1 MISKLYYL
9 NYILGVT
16 SLKVTIIATGNELTE
31 GIILD
36 KNSKYLAERL
46 KELGHETL
54 KIINVKDDITLIEN
68 SLKDALNISDII
80 ITTGG
85 LGPTKDDLTVQ
96 AVSEILGIEIL
107 FNESLYERIRKYYKN
122 KTNKYLDI
130 LKKQAYVLKTA
141 EIFLNPVGSAPGQKV
156 IVNGKMIYLLPGPFA
171 ETKAIFD
178 AYIYDELSKYLDAKK
193 YEFKLYFYGLTEA
206 EFMNEVSSFLD
217 NVDYSTKIEEY
228 IGPSLRI
235 RLENKK
241 NFDTILKDILDK
253 FSDYFIGYERLEKTL
268 LTELISKNLKISFAE
283 SCTGGMISDIF
294 VSTPGSSKAF
304 EGSVVAYS
312 NKIKIKLLNV
322 SENTLNE
329 YGAVS
334 SQTVTE
340 MVKGL
345 KNLTDCDVGVAVSG
359 IAGPTGGTKEK
370 PVGTVYFSFYFKN
383 KIHIEKMLF
392 QGNREDIRK
401 RASYF
406 ALWKVLCIIRRVE

>member
-54 KIINVKDDITLIEN
+54 KIINVKDDITLIED

-122 KTNKYLDI
+122 KTDKYLDI

-141 EIFLNPVGSAPGQKV
+141 EILLNPVGSAPGQKV

-268 LTELISKNLKISFAE
+268 LTELISKNIKISFAE

-406 ALWKVLCIIRRVE
+406 ALWKVLSIIRRVE

>member
-1 MISKLYYL
+1 M
-9 NYILGVT
+9 
-16 SLKVTIIATGNELTE
+16 KVTIIATGNELTE

-141 EIFLNPVGSAPGQKV
+141 EILLNPVGSAPGQKV

-268 LTELISKNLKISFAE
+268 LTELISKNIKISFAE